1 MKKKQL
7 KEELELANA
16 TLELSMVA
24 LRKLDEVL
32 QEAKAQGFV
41 PKNLNDKT
49 EPQAGDKI
57 VETNN
62 SDWFTKN
69 DDGTYTIKL
78 SPNTKLFEWISKED
92 DSNVTGWN
100 ESTQNDFNEQEEIDR
115 ANYKEFKQRDK
126 ESKKETPL
134 ADLNKE
140 VQDELEKSKNGQQF
154 ETLKVGQEIEFTLM
168 NGKTYK
174 TKVEKNSCNLYQ
186 LSCYPEYSRE
196 DCPFES
202 LNQIEFKDQ
211 LNKKYGTSMW
221 PNTPTLED
229 LTNDLNKLIT
239 LPDLS
244 CKSTD
249 STNCE
254 SYVIQAKEAVD
265 KFMPLVNG
273 WVKCQPFAE
282 GSKIFEHEGNGHI
295 DQSFWKWNIVNYRKA
310 AIKVA
315 IAHFELIQNQGGW
328 LTHIDCVQIIGELNK
343 MLAS

>member
-57 VETNN
+57 VESDNN
-62 SDWFTKN
+62 DSWFTKN
-69 DDGTYTIKL
+69 NDGTYTF
-78 SPNTKLFEWISKED
+78 PFGAVANFSKWD
-92 DSNVTGWN
+92 N
-100 ESTQNDFNEQEEIDR
+100 QL
-115 ANYKEFKQRDK
+115 
-126 ESKKETPL
+126 KKETPL
-134 ADLNKE
+134 SDLNKE
-140 VQDELEKSKNGQQF
+140 VQEELSK
-154 ETLKVGQEIEFTLM
+154 
-168 NGKTYK
+168 
-174 TKVEKNSCNLYQ
+174 KN
-186 LSCYPEYSRE
+186 
-196 DCPFES
+196 
-202 LNQIEFKDQ
+202 
-211 LNKKYGTSMW
+211 
-221 PNTPTLED
+221 
-229 LTNDLNKLIT
+229 
-239 LPDLS
+239 DLS

-315 IAHFELIQNQGGW
+315 IAHFELIQKQGGW
-328 LTHIDCVQIIGELNK
+328 LTHIDCVQIIGELTK
-343 MLAS
+343 MLSQ